1 MSNEAQIT
9 LTGNAT
15 GDAELRFT
23 QSGAAV
29 ANVTVAVTPREKN
42 GDQWQDGQAAF
53 YRVAAWRD
61 MAENVAES
69 VRKGDRVTVVGR
81 LKPREYEH
89 NGEKR
94 MSLDVDA
101 DSVAL
106 DLRFRTAKAG
116 PKPQRVQHSNPQG
129 YQQANDA
136 RQQADPWAGQPQQQT
151 WGGAG
156 NASHDEPP
164 F

>member
-9 LTGNAT
+9 FTGNAT
-15 GDAELRFT
+15 SDAELRFLP
-23 QSGAAV
+23 SGVAV
-29 ANVTVAVTPREKN
+29 ASITVAVTPREKV

-53 YRVAAWRD
+53 YRVSAWRD

-89 NGEKR
+89 NGVTR

-106 DLRFRTAKAG
+106 DLRFRSAQAG
-116 PKPQRVQHSNPQG
+116 PRKEQGQRQQGYGQQAASYGQPQG
-129 YQQANDA
+129 Q
-136 RQQADPWAGQPQQQT
+136 QQADPWKQPSQSDL
-151 WGGAG
+151 A
-156 NASHDEPP
+156 P

>member
-94 MSLDVDA
+94 TSLDVDA

-106 DLRFRTAKAG
+106 DLRFRTAQAG
-116 PKPQRVQHSNPQG
+116 PKPQRGNSNPHAGQMS
-129 YQQANDA
+129 QQRADS
-136 RQQADPWAGQPQQQT
+136 QPDPWASQPQQQT
-151 WGGAG
+151 WGGVTSEQP
-156 NASHDEPP
+156 NEPP

>member
-9 LTGNAT
+9 FTGNAT
-15 GDAELRFT
+15 SDAELRFT

-42 GDQWQDGQAAF
+42 GDQWVDGQAAF

-69 VRKGDRVTVVGR
+69 IQKGDRVTVVGR

-94 MSLDVDA
+94 TSLDVDA

-116 PKPQRVQHSNPQG
+116 PKPQRGNSNPHAPQMN
-129 YQQANDA
+129 QQRAES
-136 RQQADPWAGQPQQQT
+136 DPWAGQPQQQT

-156 NASHDEPP
+156 NDQAAP